1 MEVRSNH
8 YRLIE
13 KAINF
18 LAANKE
24 THPSLE
30 QVAEHVNLSPF
41 HFQRLFTDWAG
52 LSPKQF
58 LQALT
63 LQRAKQMLVETPFT
77 LFDVTH
83 ELGLS
88 STSRLHDLFVKL
100 EAMSP
105 ADFKRGAKGIVI
117 DYAIYE
123 SCYGDVAI
131 ATTEKGVCFISF
143 LDATES
149 VEADLRRQFPNAL
162 ISLANNSMQAKA
174 LDFINGSVDKERV
187 LPLHVKGTAF
197 QIKVWEALLKIPEGK
212 LTSYGEL
219 AKNINMPKA
228 ARAVGTAIGGNPI
241 AYLIPCHRVI
251 QQSGALGGYR
261 WGMTRKA
268 ALIAKESVLP
278 SNNS

>member
-1 MEVRSNH
+1 MEVRSTH

-18 LAANKE
+18 IAANKE
-24 THPSLE
+24 SHPSLE

-63 LQRAKQMLVETPFT
+63 LQHAKQMLVETPFT
-77 LFDVTH
+77 LFDVAH

-105 ADFKRGAKGIVI
+105 ADFKRGAKGIAI

-123 SCYGDVAI
+123 SFYGDVAI

-149 VEADLRRQFPNAL
+149 VEADLQRQFPNAL
-162 ISLANNSMQAKA
+162 ICVADNSIQAKA
-174 LDFINGSVDKERV
+174 LDFINGSVAKETV

-197 QIKVWEALLKIPEGK
+197 QFKVWEALLKIPEGK
-212 LTSYGEL
+212 LTSYGVL
-219 AKNINMPKA
+219 AKNLNMPKA
-228 ARAVGTAIGGNPI
+228 SRAVGTAIGNNPI

-261 WGMTRKA
+261 WGINRKA
-268 ALIAKESVLP
+268 ALIARESGLNANYV
-278 SNNS
+278 